1 MAKRYEMLVMTNAE
15 GNNNKFYEMKM
26 EDNDEVIIRYGRVG
40 ANGATESKGF
50 GEDIFEKVK
59 ASKVKKGYKPVDV
72 VVNEGG
78 RPTSSSGG
86 SLAEIA
92 KRDVAGGDAR
102 LSALL
107 DRLAQINRFQLLAA
121 SGGQIDIVDGEV
133 KTALGVL
140 ISLDAI
146 GKAKADLQELAT
158 YVNANDFSSS
168 YVNLLQEYLTKI
180 PQKVSH
186 KRGWDQTFFTEHTTL
201 TSQYDLLDQLENSV
215 KNSKPVEVT
224 DEQEEIAR
232 VFGYSL
238 EVVEDGADFEKLR
251 KFYNATLQRMHV
263 SSSKKLVRVYRMQ
276 NDDKSKLYEATKARL
291 GNEQM
296 LWHGTRA
303 CNVLSIL
310 KGGLIIPPTTGGN
323 FTIAGRMFGN
333 GVYFSDQSSKSLN
346 YSVGYWGS
354 DGVDK
359 GNSVFMLNASV
370 AMGKSYT
377 PDRPI
382 QNRPSGY
389 DSIYAVG
396 GKSGVMNNEMIV
408 PDLNQFRLDFLCEFE

>member
-15 GNNNKFYEMKM
+15 GNNNKFYEMKI

-40 ANGATESKGF
+40 ANGVTESKGF
-50 GEDIFEKVK
+50 GEATFEKVK

-78 RPTSSSGG
+78 RPTSSNGG

-102 LSALL
+102 LGALL

-140 ISLDAI
+140 ISLDSI
-146 GKAKADLQELAT
+146 TKAKADLQELAN
-158 YVNANDFSSS
+158 YVNANDYSSS

-224 DEQEEIAR
+224 DEQVEIAR

-251 KFYNATLQRMHV
+251 KFYNSTLQSRHV
-263 SSSKKLVRVYRMQ
+263 SSSKKLVRVYRMT
-276 NDDKSKLYEATKARL
+276 NDEKAALYEATKARL

-310 KGGLIIPPTTGGN
+310 KGGLIVPPTTGGN

-382 QNRPSGY
+382 QNRPAGY